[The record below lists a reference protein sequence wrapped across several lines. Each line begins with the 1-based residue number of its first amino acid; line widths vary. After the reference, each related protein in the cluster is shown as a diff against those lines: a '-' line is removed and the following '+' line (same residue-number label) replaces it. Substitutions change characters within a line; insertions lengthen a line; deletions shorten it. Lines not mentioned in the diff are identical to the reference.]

1 MSQTSRHPLKRLAL
15 TTGGGDAPGLNAVI
29 RAATQSAL
37 NRGLEV
43 VGIRD
48 GYCGI
53 IAGEP
58 CIPLVRETVRS
69 IAGLGGT
76 ILGTTNCANPFEFR
90 THFPGSTRRAL
101 AAEIVVSELKR
112 QKIDGVIAIG
122 GDGSMSIA
130 YRLYRMGVQV
140 IGVPKTIDNDLLGT
154 ERTFGFDTAVAT
166 ATDCIDKL
174 QTTAQAHGRTM
185 VIEVMGRHAGW
196 IALHAGISAS
206 ADVILIPEIPYT
218 MKNVAAFLNERR
230 KSGRASAIV
239 VVAEGAREREGAEIL
254 QKKTVKGHEPLLG
267 GAGQYVATQIEQRT
281 GADTRALVLGHIQRG
296 GSPTTYDRLLGL
308 RYGTAAV
315 RLAEAG
321 RWGQMVS
328 FQPPGM
334 TSTSLESTI
343 GGRKCVDVNS
353 DTVLTARELGIC
365 LGD

>member
-1 MSQTSRHPLKRLAL
+1 MSQTSRRPLKRLAI

-37 NRGLEV
+37 NRGWEV
-43 VGIRD
+43 FGIRD

-58 CIPLVRETVRS
+58 CIPLRRENVRN

-76 ILGTTNCANPFEFR
+76 ILGTTNCANPFEF
-90 THFPGSTRRAL
+90 HTRYPRSSRRGL
-101 AAEIVVSELKR
+101 AAEIVASELKR
-112 QKIDGVIAIG
+112 QKIDGLIAIG

-140 IGVPKTIDNDLLGT
+140 IGVPETIDNDLPGT

-166 ATDCIDKL
+166 ATECVDKL
-174 QTTAQAHGRTM
+174 QTTAQAHGRIM
-185 VIEVMGRHAGW
+185 VVEVMGRHAGW

-206 ADVILIPEIPYT
+206 ADAILIPEIPYT
-218 MKNVAAFLNERR
+218 MKNVATFLNARR
-230 KSGRASAIV
+230 KTGRASAIV

-254 QKKTVKGHEPLLG
+254 QKKIVKGHEPLLG
-267 GAGQYVATQIEQRT
+267 GAGQHVAVQIEQRT

-296 GSPTTYDRLLGL
+296 GAPTTFDRLLGL
-308 RYGTAAV
+308 RYGSAAV

-321 RWGQMVS
+321 QWGRMVS

-334 TSTSLESTI
+334 TSVSLESTL
-343 GGRKCVDVNS
+343 GRRKCVDVDS